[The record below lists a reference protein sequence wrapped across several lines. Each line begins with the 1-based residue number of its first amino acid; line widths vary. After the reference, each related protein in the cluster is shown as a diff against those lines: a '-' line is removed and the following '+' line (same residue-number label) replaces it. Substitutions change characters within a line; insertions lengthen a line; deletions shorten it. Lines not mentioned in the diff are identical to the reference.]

1 MGFYKREEL
10 LEMGFAHVG
19 ENVLLSDKA
28 SYYNCKN
35 IYLGSNVRIDDFCI
49 ISAGEFGIRFEGF
62 NHVACYTSLIGKNL
76 IQLKEF
82 THLSSKCA
90 IYSSTDDYSGSAL
103 ISPLVPDEYRNVIS
117 GDVILERQV
126 IVGCNTVI
134 LPNVNL
140 GEGAAV
146 GALSL
151 ITKDCEEWSMYVGI
165 PAKKIKDREKTL
177 LEKEQQFMSTL

>member
-19 ENVLLSDKA
+19 ENVMLSDKA

-35 IYLGSNVRIDDFCI
+35 IYIGSNVRIDDFCI
-49 ISAGEFGIRFEGF
+49 ISAGEYGIRFDGY
-62 NHVACYTSLIGKNL
+62 NHIACYCSLIGKNL
-76 IQLKEF
+76 IRIKEF
-82 THLSSKCA
+82 TCLSSKIA

-103 ISPLVPDEYRNVIS
+103 IGPLVPEEYRNVIS

-126 IVGCNTVI
+126 LIGCNTVI
-134 LPNVNL
+134 LPNVNI
-140 GEGAAV
+140 GEGVSV

-151 ITKDCEEWSMYVGI
+151 ITKDCEEWSIYVGI
-165 PAKKIKDREKTL
+165 PVRRIKDREKTL
-177 LEKEQQFMSTL
+177 LQKEQQFMSTL